1 MQIMTVISVQ
11 NVIRQRNRVIFV
23 SVVPQRYVC
32 FREGSVTVIESSKV
46 VSGKVC
52 DDHLVLARSDERH
65 FKIFDSVIHQSF
77 AGLRV
82 FIAHR
87 HKLTWPLRLK
97 AFFDKLFVCVVNL
110 CLRMVGVGLL
120 QSAVNLVHIDP
131 IVAVGKTAVLHFVAE
146 VIGAC
151 LGHGKSDFRLHFGI
165 RFHEVDVDILHGDG
179 FRFRFFTNCAGVG
192 LLAVARKG
200 GFRCDGAF
208 VPGMRRF
215 VGNVRVSVECAL
227 MPMFTRVVRPSL
239 RISMRFGSFFAF
251 VFVASNK
258 HSRSQNEH
266 EHNAQN
272 CSD

>member
-1 MQIMTVISVQ
+1 
-11 NVIRQRNRVIFV
+11 
-23 SVVPQRYVC
+23 
-32 FREGSVTVIESSKV
+32 
-46 VSGKVC
+46 
-52 DDHLVLARSDERH
+52 
-65 FKIFDSVIHQSF
+65 
-77 AGLRV
+77 
-82 FIAHR
+82 
-87 HKLTWPLRLK
+87 
-97 AFFDKLFVCVVNL
+97 
-110 CLRMVGVGLL
+110 MVGVGLL

-146 VIGAC
+146 VMGAC

-215 VGNVRVSVECAL
+215 VKLLVATAHGAFVPVVGCVFAPLGRCGMGVRRSYVSAHVAGRIRVVIIRMLCFVGNVRVSVECAL